1 LKAVL
6 ACLMGLLA
14 GCAAIT
20 EGTHAQQIPD
30 RLTGPFRA
38 QVVGVQWMNPLVRR
52 DYPTEWQLLW
62 TLGLSAPNLKDD
74 MVKTNPDLFTSIQ
87 PIVPIVSNRTGK
99 TIFSRFFGG
108 YMEDILRPFGN
119 RYVLNANYF
128 YTIQP
133 KSPKD
138 WRELAGIHIEFALP
152 DTPLLP
158 QEQAIHIV
166 QNAMNEEFQFYNPKL
181 STRDI
186 PADVHISVG
195 GASVGFTSLSAA
207 LDYLQT
213 HPKESVWAMAWDAP
227 DHPRYK
233 LMSENCVLLVLAGP
247 DFDTKREP
255 LAWIGYPALRKSE
268 DFETQP
274 DASRQLQAWQA
285 AIRDAATQADT
296 TVLALGHVI
305 HDAGFGSD
313 AAGRRLAQVG
323 HALGTLNPEFDFA
336 TQTFNT
342 PKLLGDMRA
351 GTALTNVA
359 LAIAWTHQKGK
370 PVLVLGTTETDRLSA
385 VVVTPPARPRIFDP
399 NRDWFRA
406 RGEGNAYLPWWGL
419 RKDADWS
426 TYPQGFSD

>member
-1 LKAVL
+1 MKAVL
-6 ACLMGLLA
+6 AGLIGLLA
-14 GCAAIT
+14 GCASINEST
-20 EGTHAQQIPD
+20 RTPQPD
-30 RLTGPFRA
+30 RPTGPFRA

-62 TLGLSAPNLKDD
+62 TQGLARPNKNDD
-74 MVKTNPDLFTSIQ
+74 MVRTDPASFSTIQ
-87 PIVPIVSNRTGK
+87 PVAAIVWNISGRVK
-99 TIFSRFFGG
+99 FSSFFGG

-138 WRELAGIHIEFALP
+138 WHELAGIHIEFALP

-166 QNAMNEEFQFYNPKL
+166 RNAMNEEFQFYNPRL
-181 STRDI
+181 STRDV
-186 PADVHISVG
+186 PADVHVSVG
-195 GASVGFTSLSAA
+195 GASVGFTSLTAA
-207 LDYLQT
+207 LDYLKT
-213 HPKESVWAMAWDAP
+213 HPKESVWAMTWDSP
-227 DHPRYK
+227 DHPK
-233 LMSENCVLLVLAGP
+233 DEQMTENCVLLVLAGP

-255 LAWIGYPALRKSE
+255 LAWIGYPAVHNVR
-268 DFETQP
+268 DFETSANEYHP
-274 DASRQLQAWQA
+274 LQAWQA

-296 TVLALGHVI
+296 TVPAISHVI

-313 AAGRRLAQVG
+313 LAGRRLAQVG

-419 RKDADWS
+419 RKDADWA

>member
-1 LKAVL
+1 
-6 ACLMGLLA
+6 MGLLA
-14 GCAAIT
+14 GCASINESAR
-20 EGTHAQQIPD
+20 AQQMPG
-30 RLTGPFRA
+30 RSTGPFRA
-38 QVVGVQWMNPLVRR
+38 QVVGVQWMNPLIRR

-62 TLGLSAPNLKDD
+62 TIGLAQPNTNDD
-74 MVKTNPDLFTSIQ
+74 MKIEDPLSFSTVKPVAA
-87 PIVPIVSNRTGK
+87 IVPNRSRAVP
-99 TIFSRFFGG
+99 FSRFFSG
-108 YMEDILRPFGN
+108 YIVRFLHPFGS
-119 RYVLNANYF
+119 RYAMNPSYF
-128 YTIQP
+128 YTVQP
-133 KSPKD
+133 HSSTH
-138 WRELAGIHIEFALP
+138 WRELAGIHIEFSLP
-152 DTPLLP
+152 DSTQLP
-158 QEQAIHIV
+158 QDEAAEMV
-166 QNAMNEEFQFYNPKL
+166 RTAMNDEFEFYNPKL
-181 STRDI
+181 STRNI
-186 PADVHISVG
+186 PADVHISIG
-195 GASVGFTSLSAA
+195 GSSVGFTSLTAA
-207 LDYLQT
+207 LDYLQN

-233 LMSENCVLLVLAGP
+233 LMTENCVLLILAGP

-255 LAWIGYPALRKSE
+255 LAWIGYPAVRKSE

-296 TVLALGHVI
+296 TIPALGHVI
-305 HDAGFGSD
+305 HDAGVGSD

-323 HALGTLNPEFDFA
+323 HALGTLNPEFDFT

-351 GTALTNVA
+351 GTALTNVT

>member
-1 LKAVL
+1 
-6 ACLMGLLA
+6 MD
-14 GCAAIT
+14 
-20 EGTHAQQIPD
+20 E
-30 RLTGPFRA
+30 
-38 QVVGVQWMNPLVRR
+38 
-52 DYPTEWQLLW
+52 
-62 TLGLSAPNLKDD
+62 
-74 MVKTNPDLFTSIQ
+74 
-87 PIVPIVSNRTGK
+87 
-99 TIFSRFFGG
+99 
-108 YMEDILRPFGN
+108 ILRPFGS
-119 RYVLNANYF
+119 RYVLNADYF

-133 KSPKD
+133 RFTRN

-152 DTPLLP
+152 DTLLLP
-158 QEQAIHIV
+158 PDEAIKIV
-166 QNAMNEEFQFYNPKL
+166 QAEMKSEFQFHNPRL
-181 STRDI
+181 STRNI
-186 PADVHISVG
+186 PADVHVSVG
-195 GASVGFTSLSAA
+195 GASVGFTSLTAA
-207 LDYLQT
+207 LDYLKT
-213 HPKESVWAMAWDAP
+213 HPKESVWAMTWDSP
-227 DHPRYK
+227 DHPK
-233 LMSENCVLLVLAGP
+233 DEQMTENCVLLVLAGP

-255 LAWIGYPALRKSE
+255 LAWIGYPAVHKVG
-268 DFETQP
+268 DFEISANEYHP
-274 DASRQLQAWQA
+274 LLAWQA

-296 TVLALGHVI
+296 TVPALGHVI

-313 AAGRRLAQVG
+313 AAGRRLAQAG

-385 VVVTPPARPRIFDP
+385 VVVTPPSRPRIFDP

-419 RKDADWS
+419 RKNADWA

>member
-1 LKAVL
+1 
-6 ACLMGLLA
+6 
-14 GCAAIT
+14 
-20 EGTHAQQIPD
+20 
-30 RLTGPFRA
+30 
-38 QVVGVQWMNPLVRR
+38 MNPLVRR

-62 TLGLSAPNLKDD
+62 AIGLAQPNKNDEV
-74 MVKTNPDLFTSIQ
+74 VKEKPKKFSSVQ
-87 PIVPIVSNRTGK
+87 PIAAIVWNISGRVT
-99 TIFSRFFGG
+99 FPSFFGG

-166 QNAMNEEFQFYNPKL
+166 RNAMNEEFQFYNPRL
-181 STRDI
+181 STRNV

-195 GASVGFTSLSAA
+195 GASVGFASLTAA
-207 LDYLQT
+207 LDYLKT
-213 HPKESVWAMAWDAP
+213 HPKESVWAMTWDSP
-227 DHPRYK
+227 DHPK
-233 LMSENCVLLVLAGP
+233 DEQMTENCVLLVLAGP

-255 LAWIGYPALRKSE
+255 LAWIGYPAVRKSE

-285 AIRDAATQADT
+285 AIRDAAAQADT
-296 TVLALGHVI
+296 TVPALSHVI

-419 RKDADWS
+419 RKDADWA

>member
-1 LKAVL
+1 
-6 ACLMGLLA
+6 
-14 GCAAIT
+14 
-20 EGTHAQQIPD
+20 
-30 RLTGPFRA
+30 
-38 QVVGVQWMNPLVRR
+38 MNA
-52 DYPTEWQLLW
+52 D
-62 TLGLSAPNLKDD
+62 
-74 MVKTNPDLFTSIQ
+74 
-87 PIVPIVSNRTGK
+87 
-99 TIFSRFFGG
+99 
-108 YMEDILRPFGN
+108 
-119 RYVLNANYF
+119 YF

-133 KSPKD
+133 KSPKN

-152 DTPLLP
+152 DTPLLTR
-158 QEQAIHIV
+158 EEATHIV
-166 QNAMNEEFQFYNPKL
+166 QDAMNEEFEFYNPNL
-181 STRDI
+181 STRNV

-195 GASVGFTSLSAA
+195 GASVGFTSLTAA
-207 LDYLQT
+207 LDYLKT
-213 HPKESVWAMAWDAP
+213 HPKESVWAMTWDAP
-227 DHPRYK
+227 DHPK
-233 LMSENCVLLVLAGP
+233 DEQMTENCVLLILAGP

-255 LAWIGYPALRKSE
+255 LAWIGYPAVRKSE

-296 TVLALGHVI
+296 TVPALGHVI

-370 PVLVLGTTETDRLSA
+370 PVLVLGTTEADRLRA

-419 RKDADWS
+419 RKDADWA